1 MCVARETMVE
11 TLPRISVVMPLYNKS
26 AYVLRAIESAL
37 AQGEAILEVVVVDDG
52 STDGGAA
59 KVEALHDPR
68 VRLVRKENG
77 GVSSAR
83 NRGIE
88 EARSEFVAF
97 LDADDVYLAGFADEM
112 ANLIERFP
120 QAIVYAT
127 SYLRRWPDG
136 RETANYLPHV
146 IENNKMQIVDKAFRA
161 WSRSSFFHIGSSC
174 VRRKIFFER
183 RVFFPLGENIGEDQD
198 VIFRLMEAGEVAFS
212 PKPLMAYSQGIT
224 NSLYSALPDY
234 VLPCYHRLD
243 QRVRSASYP
252 MRHKKGARRVV
263 AVSYLNAARIL
274 MDKGKRIEA
283 VGLVFSVRAVLFPT
297 YWLRTLARL
306 SLPNVLLKM
315 LWLKWI

>member
-1 MCVARETMVE
+1 
-11 TLPRISVVMPLYNKS
+11 MPLYNKS
-26 AYVLRAIESAL
+26 EYVLRAIESVL
-37 AQGEAILEVVVVDDG
+37 AQGEAVSEVVVVDDG

-112 ANLIERFP
+112 VNLIERFP
-120 QAIVYAT
+120 QAIIFAT

-146 IENNKMQIVDKAFRA
+146 IKNNKFQIVDNAFRA

-174 VRRKIFFER
+174 MRRKVFFEKSI
-183 RVFFPLGENIGEDQD
+183 FFPLGENIGEDQD
-198 VIFRLMEAGEVAFS
+198 LIFRLMEAGEVAFS
-212 PKPLMAYSQGIT
+212 PKPLMAYSQEVE

-263 AVSYLNAARIL
+263 SVSYLNVARIL
-274 MDKGKRIEA
+274 IGKGKRTESA
-283 VGLVFSVRAVLFPT
+283 RLVFSAQAVLFPT

-315 LWLKWI
+315 LWLEWV